1 MFRLNGERAS
11 RMLCTCAL
19 WCVLRCYI
27 EFFYMICVFH
37 QIVQFYQKQFFG
49 NLQFA
54 FD

>member
-37 QIVQFYQKQFFG
+37 QIVQFYQFFFG